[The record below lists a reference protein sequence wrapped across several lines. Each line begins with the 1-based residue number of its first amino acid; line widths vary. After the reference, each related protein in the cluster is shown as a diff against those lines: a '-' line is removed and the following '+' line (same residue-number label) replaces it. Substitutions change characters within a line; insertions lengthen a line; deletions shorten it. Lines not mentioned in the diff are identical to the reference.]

1 MDDFIVISVWPSNPM
16 PFINLVVSNLV
27 ALSARPVRFDL
38 MPAEVDIVNPIA
50 KLLNPEIELPAAG
63 VNALLDIIPN
73 TVSST
78 VKNITGLVLP
88 SESISVPDLVLVSP
102 NPSAFSG
109 PINTHRFSIIYM

>member
-1 MDDFIVISVWPSNPM
+1 
-16 PFINLVVSNLV
+16 
-27 ALSARPVRFDL
+27 

-50 KLLNPEIELPAAG
+50 KLLNPEIELPTAG

-109 PINTHRFSIIYM
+109 PINTHRSPLYTCKLFVGDLNQKAPPGGPSGGVSETTADPTTIHLVPS